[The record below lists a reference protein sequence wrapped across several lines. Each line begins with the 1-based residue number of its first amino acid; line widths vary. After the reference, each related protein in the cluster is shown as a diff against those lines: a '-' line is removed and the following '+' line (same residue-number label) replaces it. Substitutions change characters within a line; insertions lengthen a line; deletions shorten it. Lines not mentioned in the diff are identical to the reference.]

1 MKELDK
7 VLQQYVTFKDFEDE
21 TDKVEKLTK
30 LMATADNFA
39 VANPDNKKQLQ
50 HISFGKSSSRKT
62 DRTTRYRANNNNQS
76 IDKHSQ
82 T

>member
-1 MKELDK
+1 
-7 VLQQYVTFKDFEDE
+7 LQQYVTFKEFEDE
-21 TDKVEKLTK
+21 TDKVEKLSK
-30 LMATADNFA
+30 LMSTGENFV
-39 VANPDNKKQLQ
+39 VASPDNKKQLQ

-62 DRTTRYRANNNNQS
+62 DRTTRYRANNNTQS

>member
-1 MKELDK
+1 M
-7 VLQQYVTFKDFEDE
+7 QQYVTFKEFEDE

-30 LMATADNFA
+30 LMANAENFV
-39 VANPDNKKQLQ
+39 VASPDNKKQLQ
-50 HISFGKSSSRKT
+50 HISFGKSSSKKT
-62 DRTTRYRANNNNQS
+62 DRSTRYRANNNNQS